1 MRLLTL
7 LVVSCWMGGILSN
20 STQAAAIPSAPVY
33 TSKTQFRIPYHYDKS
48 EIDRLGAREIRL
60 YVSTDRGVS
69 WNHLKSVSP
78 TARKF
83 PFEATQD
90 GEYWFSVRTLDS
102 KNQLHPSG
110 RVFEPGL
117 RVVID
122 TTPPQ
127 LDLDLRQVSPGKVQL
142 VWNAEDRYLDPT
154 KLVLEY
160 SQNGSQN
167 WQRVIVAP
175 HSKGQ
180 TTWSISQGGVVA
192 VRGVIKDH
200 ANNIGSSQKK
210 IRVVAAASR
219 TVPKAVPKAKQQLP
233 DFNQPIAQGG
243 LPDNQFTRTDPK
255 ALAPYSGAGKPLKP
269 GQTEALESH
278 TPLAARQLPSVFPKK
293 GGLDQTPQIEK
304 PIQDQVKGQYVA
316 DNPEKRPLYAKN
328 RYPVTEKNW
337 QPERKQVLNGTQFQ
351 IGFQVDEVGPSGIGA
366 VELYITEDN
375 GQKWYKY
382 GEDPDKKSPFHVEV
396 PKDGI
401 YGFALRV
408 RSGVGLADAL
418 PKSGEKPDVVI
429 VVDRIAPVVKLNP
442 VKQEL
447 SGQANKVTISWEMS
461 DQNLAEKSIAINY
474 STQPNG
480 PWEPIVGWQEDT
492 GRFTWSVGPGNPSR
506 FYLQVVAR
514 DAADNITKAVTPAPI
529 ILDLTKPSGR
539 IVDVE
544 VISQSPY

>member
-1 MRLLTL
+1 MRLFTL
-7 LVVSCWMGGILSN
+7 LVVSCWIGGILSD

-33 TSKTQFRIPYHYDKS
+33 TSKTQFRIPYHYDQA

-60 YVSTDRGVS
+60 YASTDRGVS

-78 TARKF
+78 QARKF

-127 LDLDLRQVSPGKVQL
+127 LDLDLRQISPGKVQL
-142 VWNAEDRYLDPT
+142 VWNAEDQNLDPT

-175 HSKGQ
+175 HRKGQ

-192 VRGVIKDH
+192 VRGMIKDH
-200 ANNIGSSQKK
+200 ANNIGNSQKK

-219 TVPKAVPKAKQQLP
+219 TVPKAKQELP

-243 LPDNQFTRTDPK
+243 LPENRLTMTDPETP
-255 ALAPYSGAGKPLKP
+255 APYSGSGKPLKP
-269 GQTEALESH
+269 NQLDTLETH
-278 TPLAARQLPSVFPKK
+278 TPLANRQLPSVFPKK
-293 GGLDQTPQIEK
+293 GGVNEVPPIDK
-304 PIQDQVKGQYVA
+304 SIQDKIKGQYVA
-316 DNPEKRPLYAKN
+316 DDPEKRPLYAKN
-328 RYPVTEKNW
+328 RYPLKEKNW
-337 QPERKQVLNGTQFQ
+337 QPKRKQVLNGTQFQ
-351 IGFQVDEVGPSGIGA
+351 IGFQVDKVGPSGVGA

-396 PKDGI
+396 PQDGI

-474 STQPNG
+474 STQPDG

-492 GRFTWSVGPGNPSR
+492 GRFTWTVGPGNPSR

-514 DAADNITKAVTPAPI
+514 DAADNISKAVTPAPI
-529 ILDLTKPSGR
+529 TLDLTKPSGR

>member
-7 LVVSCWMGGILSN
+7 LVVSCWVWGIPSE
-20 STQAAAIPSAPVY
+20 STQAAGVPSAPVY
-33 TSKTQFRIPYHYDKS
+33 TSKTQFRIPYHYDQA

-60 YVSTDRGVS
+60 YVSTDRGVT
-69 WNHLKSVSP
+69 WNHLQSVSP
-78 TARKF
+78 SARKF

-102 KNQLHPSG
+102 NNQLHPSG

-127 LDLDLRQVSPGKVQL
+127 LDLDLRQLSPGKVQL
-142 VWNAEDRYLDPT
+142 IWNAEDQNLDPT

-160 SQNGSQN
+160 SQNGSQD

-175 HSKGQ
+175 HGKGQ
-180 TTWSISQGGVVA
+180 TTWSISQGGVVS
-192 VRGVIKDH
+192 VRGGIKDL
-200 ANNIGSSQKK
+200 ADNMGSSQKQ
-210 IRVVAAASR
+210 IRVVASASR
-219 TVPKAVPKAKQQLP
+219 TTPKVKQDLP
-233 DFNQPIAQGG
+233 DFNQPIAQGSI
-243 LPDNQFTRTDPK
+243 PDNQLTMTEPDTDT
-255 ALAPYSGAGKPLKP
+255 LAPYSEAGKSQQP
-269 GQTEALESH
+269 GSLENQ
-278 TPLAARQLPSVFPKK
+278 TPLANQQLPDVFPKK
-293 GGLDQTPQIEK
+293 GGLNQLPQSQQSIK
-304 PIQDQVKGQYVA
+304 DQVKGHYVT
-316 DNPEKRPLYAKN
+316 DDPEKRPHYAKN
-328 RYPVTEKNW
+328 RYPASEQNW
-337 QPERKQVLNGTQFQ
+337 APERKQVLNGTQFQ

-396 PKDGI
+396 PHDGI

-429 VVDRIAPVVKLNP
+429 VVDRTAPAIKLNP
-442 VKQEL
+442 VTQGLGGE
-447 SGQANKVTISWEMS
+447 ANKVTISWAMS
-461 DQNLAEKSIAINY
+461 DQNPAEKSIAINF
-474 STQPNG
+474 STQPGG
-480 PWEPIVGWQEDT
+480 PWEPIVGWQENM
-492 GRFTWSVGPGNPSR
+492 GRFTWSVEPGNPSK

-514 DAADNITKAVTPAPI
+514 DAAGNISQEVTAEPI

-544 VISQSPY
+544 VMSKSPY